1 MSAGIQRSFAY
12 DTQVYSKISKHAL
25 KGRGWGEKSL
35 MGIERCDMS
44 VVLIWLNFI
53 WEITLILITAFPN

>member
-1 MSAGIQRSFAY
+1 MSAGIQSSFAY
-12 DTQVYSKISKHAL
+12 DTQVYSKISKRAL

-35 MGIERCDMS
+35 MGIEHCDMS